1 MLILVTGTRTGLGR
15 MLVKH
20 LIGEGHTVIGCS
32 RREGARMPPGYI
44 HFNLDLT
51 DPKSVTAMFHEI
63 RKRYGFIDALVNNA
77 GTSIMEPFLL
87 SDMEHTKKLYDLNVF
102 SVMQCCREAVKLL
115 KNSSSGSASILNISS
130 VATLFSLEGQLAYA
144 TSKAAIEQFTRS
156 LSREIAPLNIRVN
169 TLGLP
174 PLRTA
179 LTRTLGKDKVEAL
192 IARQAIKRPCEF
204 PDVVGP
210 VEFFLSGASSFVS
223 GETLY
228 LGGVR

>member
-20 LIGEGHTVIGCS
+20 LIGKGHTVIGCS
-32 RREGARMPPGYI
+32 RRDAAKMPPGYM
-44 HFNLDLT
+44 HFNVDLT
-51 DPKSVTAMFHEI
+51 DSRSVSAMFHAI
-63 RKRYGFIDALVNNA
+63 RKRYGFIDALINNA
-77 GTSIMEPFLL
+77 GASVMEPFLL
-87 SDMEHTKKLYDLNVF
+87 SDLDNTKKLYDLNVF

-115 KNSSSGSASILNISS
+115 KNSSGSGAILNISS
-130 VATLFSLEGQLAYA
+130 VAALFSLEGQLAYA

-179 LTRTLGKDKVEAL
+179 LTRTLGKDKIDAL

-204 PDVVGP
+204 QDVVGP
-210 VEFFLSGASSFVS
+210 VEFLISEASGFVS

>member
-1 MLILVTGTRTGLGR
+1 MLILITGTRTGLGK
-15 MLVKH
+15 MLAKY
-20 LIGEGHTVIGCS
+20 LIERGHTVIGCS
-32 RREGARMPPGYI
+32 RRERARMPSGYI
-44 HFNLDLT
+44 HFDVDLT
-51 DPKSVTAMFHEI
+51 DSESVKAMFHKI
-63 RKRYGFIDALVNNA
+63 RKSYGFIDALVNNA

-87 SDMEHTKKLYDLNVF
+87 SDIDNTKRLYDLNVF

-115 KNSSSGSASILNISS
+115 KNSSNGSTSILNISS
-130 VATLFSLEGQLAYA
+130 VARLFSLEGHLAYA
-144 TSKAAIEQFTRS
+144 TSKAAVEQLTRS

-179 LTRTLGKDKVEAL
+179 LTRTLKKEKIDAL

-204 PDVVGP
+204 LDIVGP
-210 VEFFLSGASSFVS
+210 VEFFLSDASSFVS